1 MKAYS
6 RIAGAFAVLVLL
18 IACCVSPAA
27 SAAGTADLTIISAP
41 GGATVTIDG
50 AYVGT
55 TSAGSTAPLVV
66 TVNAGTHAIA
76 VSMPGYQ
83 PSVTTL
89 QVNAG
94 EARTLSITLTSSP
107 PSGAVYVAS
116 TPGSA
121 SVTLDGGSAQTT
133 PANYSAVAP
142 GTHSVKITKP
152 GFVPWSKTVTVEAG
166 KTVKVNAILSAAP
179 DVGTLSITSNPSGA
193 DIYLDGTYWG
203 YTPMTIGNVVQGG
216 HEVRLL
222 CAGYQPWT
230 QTASVAGGQTTQ
242 MTAVLIPMPAGTTG
256 DIAVSSSPA
265 GAAIYLDG
273 AYRGTTASGNPIDIT
288 GIAPGT
294 HTITLKQSGYSDYVT
309 GVQVSAGRT
318 TTVSA
323 TLTPV
328 QGSGTTGS
336 VSISSSP
343 SGADIYLD
351 NQYLGITPLIQ
362 SGVAPGSHQVR
373 LTLTGYQDWSNQIQ
387 VTTGQNT
394 PVSAGMAE
402 TPSPQKSGSL
412 PVLLPSAFGLAAVLY
427 SLAGARKE

>member
-6 RIAGAFAVLVLL
+6 RTGGALAALVLF
-18 IACCVSPAA
+18 IVCCISPAA

-66 TVNAGTHAIA
+66 TVNAGTHAVA

-89 QVNAG
+89 HVNAG

-107 PSGAVYVAS
+107 PSGAVSVAS

-133 PANYSAVAP
+133 PANFSAVSP

-166 KTVKVNAILSAAP
+166 KTVQVNAILSAAP
-179 DVGTLSITSNPSGA
+179 DVGTLSVTSSPSGA

-203 YTPMTIGNVVQGG
+203 YTPMTVGNVVQGG

-230 QTASVAGGQTTQ
+230 QTTSVTGGQTTQ
-242 MTAVLIPMPAGTTG
+242 LTAVLIPTPAGTTG
-256 DIAVSSSPA
+256 DIAVSSSPTS
-265 GAAIYLDG
+265 AAIYLDG
-273 AYRGTTASGNPIDIT
+273 VYRGTTASGNPIDIT

-294 HTITLKQSGYSDYVT
+294 HTITLKLSGYSDYVT
-309 GVQVSAGRT
+309 GIQVNAGRT

-323 TLTPV
+323 TLAPV
-328 QGSGTTGS
+328 GSRSTGS
-336 VSISSSP
+336 VSITSSP

-351 NQYLGITPLIQ
+351 NQYLGITPLTQ

-373 LTLTGYQDWSNQIQ
+373 LALTGYQDWSNQIQ
-387 VTTGQNT
+387 VTAGQNT
-394 PVSAGMAE
+394 PVSAGLAE
-402 TPSPQKSGSL
+402 VPGPQKSGSL
-412 PVLLPSAFGLAAVLY
+412 PVLLPCALGLAAALY
-427 SLAGARKE
+427 LLAGVKKE